1 MAYYT
6 RLASIYSFLILPYGP
21 TAMGSYLRRLSSR
34 ETKSDHSKKREQRL
48 YRDKAGTVLKR
59 SRYQSCGDY
68 RFNDPSLCLHYCQ
81 NEQQLRG
88 FHTYLVSDAIECQAR
103 PFTKRSLES
112 PSSFPHANS
121 QILYNDNAL
130 FHLFVDE

>member
-81 NEQQLRG
+81 NEQQLRVSYLPG
-88 FHTYLVSDAIECQAR
+88 FRRDRVPSTPIYKKELGI
-103 PFTKRSLES
+103 TKLL
-112 PSSFPHANS
+112 SSCKFADP
-121 QILYNDNAL
+121 L
-130 FHLFVDE
+130 